1 MSFSEHLPFSMWE
14 GFLRIILAFLAGA
27 LIGLEREK
35 RRQPAGFRTHSV
47 LALGSVLMSLLSI
60 HTVYA
65 YAQGMSADPSRIASQ
80 VITGIGFLG
89 AGAIIRL
96 GVSIKGLTTAAS
108 LWTTAGIG
116 LSIGMG
122 MYTMSLFA
130 LLLLL
135 LTLSTMSRIERDFIR
150 MGTSY
155 IIALT
160 VEGVEDPVNYLR
172 GFLRNFEV
180 RRVSKLKEGFE
191 ITLQSELNEREKD
204 TLMEMLIKDKFV
216 KSVEML

>member
-1 MSFSEHLPFSMWE
+1 MSLTEHLPFPVWE
-14 GFLRIILAFLAGA
+14 GFLRITLAFLSGA

-47 LALGSVLMSLLSI
+47 LALGSALMSVLSLY
-60 HTVYA
+60 TAYA
-65 YAQGMSADPSRIASQ
+65 YGQGVSADPSRIASQ

-135 LTLSTMSRIERDFIR
+135 LTLSAMSRIEKEFIR
-150 MGTSY
+150 MGTRY
-155 IIALT
+155 IIELT

-172 GFLRNFEV
+172 DFLRDFEV
-180 RRVSKLKEGFE
+180 RRVLKLKEGFE

-204 TLMEMLIKDKFV
+204 TLMERFIKDKFV
-216 KSVEML
+216 KSVEIL

>member
-1 MSFSEHLPFSMWE
+1 
-14 GFLRIILAFLAGA
+14 
-27 LIGLEREK
+27 
-35 RRQPAGFRTHSV
+35 
-47 LALGSVLMSLLSI
+47 MSLLSLY
-60 HTVYA
+60 TAYA
-65 YAQGMSADPSRIASQ
+65 YGQGVSADPSRIASQ

-135 LTLSTMSRIERDFIR
+135 LTLSTMSRIEKEFIR
-150 MGTSY
+150 MGTRY
-155 IIALT
+155 VIELT

-172 GFLRNFEV
+172 GFLRDFEV
-180 RRVSKLKEGFE
+180 RRVLKLKEGFE
-191 ITLQSELNEREKD
+191 ITL
-204 TLMEMLIKDKFV
+204 
-216 KSVEML
+216 

>member
-1 MSFSEHLPFSMWE
+1 
-14 GFLRIILAFLAGA
+14 
-27 LIGLEREK
+27 
-35 RRQPAGFRTHSV
+35 
-47 LALGSVLMSLLSI
+47 
-60 HTVYA
+60 
-65 YAQGMSADPSRIASQ
+65 
-80 VITGIGFLG
+80 
-89 AGAIIRL
+89 
-96 GVSIKGLTTAAS
+96 
-108 LWTTAGIG
+108 
-116 LSIGMG
+116 
-122 MYTMSLFA
+122 
-130 LLLLL
+130 
-135 LTLSTMSRIERDFIR
+135 